1 VLRLFSFESG
11 FSFMVL
17 IKLCMLKCRHLK
29 VRVRAPR
36 AAVMRRREALA
47 LLPMLP
53 LAVDPVHLLV
63 EMQVLQGAK
72 IKRIGRR
79 TRTRGRG
86 TMTRG
91 RRMSNLPLH
100 QRTLGRNIQ
109 GRNPRG
115 EGSIINL
122 IRKYTV
128 SVLDTQGLQTLLH
141 CKF

>member
-1 VLRLFSFESG
+1 MQYLR
-11 FSFMVL
+11 
-17 IKLCMLKCRHLK
+17 

-47 LLPMLP
+47 LFPMLP
-53 LAVDPVHLLV
+53 LVVDLVQLLV
-63 EMQVLQGAK
+63 EMQVLQGVK

-79 TRTRGRG
+79 RRGTG

-115 EGSIINL
+115 EGS
-122 IRKYTV
+122 
-128 SVLDTQGLQTLLH
+128 LDRQLV
-141 CKF
+141 C

>member
-1 VLRLFSFESG
+1 
-11 FSFMVL
+11 
-17 IKLCMLKCRHLK
+17 MLKCRHLR

-47 LLPMLP
+47 LFLVLP
-53 LAVDPVHLLV
+53 LAVDPVQLLV

-79 TRTRGRG
+79 
-86 TMTRG
+86 
-91 RRMSNLPLH
+91 MSNLALH

-115 EGSIINL
+115 EGS
-122 IRKYTV
+122 
-128 SVLDTQGLQTLLH
+128 LDRQLV
-141 CKF
+141 C